1 MITGGS
7 MKKLV
12 FLGSIFI
19 LLIGLIATSNACD
32 SKGKAGQA
40 SINGTSCG
48 VTCTTMKAKNTSIA
62 KQDDKMLI
70 QTTQAKMDDS
80 KTSTQDNK
88 NSTCCSQ
95 IKGNAVG
102 KTSTTKIKD
111 DVKTKVGKSLIVSK
125 DKSDNKISLVV
136 QEDQQ

>member
-48 VTCTTMKAKNTSIA
+48 VACTSIKAKNTSVV
-62 KQDDKMLI
+62 KQDDKILI
-70 QTTQAKMDDS
+70 QTIQAKMDDS

-95 IKGNAVG
+95 MKSNAVG
-102 KTSTTKIKD
+102 KTSATKVKD
-111 DVKTKVGKSLIVSK
+111 DVKTKVDKGLIASK
-125 DKSDNKISLVV
+125 NKSDNKISLVV
-136 QEDQQ
+136 QEDQR